1 MIGKEADIESDTT
14 RLRSLMHLLSHTQ
27 EKECRMSQHKL
38 IVVFFHSS
46 GGDKLKIKICGHFK
60 MQLWQ
65 RWWFTEHLKGLY
77 LNWSYPQRAPYSS
90 EHCVD
95 SCTYTDL
102 ELVSSETFSSCAK
115 NCLSKGTSGWP
126 DSVKTNRAEFRSGT
140 FCSTVVIG
148 YVSKTAA
155 GIILLLSHEHCPL
168 SDQFHK
174 LWKGITTKTRNM

>member
-1 MIGKEADIESDTT
+1 MIGKEADIERDTT

-38 IVVFFHSS
+38 IVVFFQSS
-46 GGDKLKIKICGHFK
+46 GGDKLKIKKSVGLSGCNYDNGDDS
-60 MQLWQ
+60 
-65 RWWFTEHLKGLY
+65 EHLKGLY
-77 LNWSYPQRAPYSS
+77 TLTDHTHR

-126 DSVKTNRAEFRSGT
+126 DSAKTNRAEFRSGT
-140 FCSTVVIG
+140 FCSTTVIG
-148 YVSKTAA
+148 
-155 GIILLLSHEHCPL
+155 
-168 SDQFHK
+168 
-174 LWKGITTKTRNM
+174 